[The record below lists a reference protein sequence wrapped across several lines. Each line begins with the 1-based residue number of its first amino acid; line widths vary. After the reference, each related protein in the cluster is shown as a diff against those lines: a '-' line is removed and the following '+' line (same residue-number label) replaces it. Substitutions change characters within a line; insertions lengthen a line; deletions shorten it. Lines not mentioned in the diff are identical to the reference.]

1 MYKTI
6 FDDLFE
12 LNREMNRVFK
22 SAGVTGKSNWPETN
36 TYEKN
41 DEYILVSKVP
51 GIEKDDIEIT
61 LKDNSLTIKGK
72 RKKEEG
78 ESLKKH
84 LEERFSGNFERNFL
98 LNNKIDA
105 ENIKAETSDGL
116 LIIKLPKSAEMKPKK
131 IEIK

>member
-12 LNREMNRVFK
+12 LNNEMNRVFRT
-22 SAGVTGKSNWPETN
+22 AGIGSKSNWPETN
-36 TYEKN
+36 TYENN

-51 GIEKDDIEIT
+51 GMEKDSIEIT

-72 RKKEEG
+72 RKKETDDN
-78 ESLKKH
+78 LKKH
-84 LEERFSGNFERNFL
+84 LDERFSGDFERNFM
-98 LNNKIDA
+98 LNNKIDV
-105 ENIKAETSDGL
+105 ENIKAEATDGL
-116 LIIKLPKSAEMKPKK
+116 LIIKLPKSAGIKAKK

>member
-12 LNREMNRVFK
+12 LNREMNRVFRN
-22 SAGVTGKSNWPETN
+22 AGVTGKSNWPETN
-36 TYEKN
+36 TYEN
-41 DEYILVSKVP
+41 NEEYILVSKVP

-61 LKDNSLTIKGK
+61 LKDNSLSIRGR
-72 RKKEEG
+72 RKKEPAED
-78 ESLKKH
+78 LKKH
-84 LEERFSGNFERNFL
+84 LDERFSGEFERNIM
-98 LNNKIDA
+98 LNNKIDMD
-105 ENIKAETSDGL
+105 NIKAEASDGL

>member
-22 SAGVTGKSNWPETN
+22 TAGVTGKSNWPETN
-36 TYEKN
+36 TYENN

-51 GIEKDDIEIT
+51 GIEKEDIEIT

-72 RKKEEG
+72 IKKKEIEN
-78 ESLKKH
+78 LKKH
-84 LEERFSGNFERNFL
+84 LDERIYGNIERNFM
-98 LNNKIDA
+98 LNNKINVD
-105 ENIKAETSDGL
+105 NIKAESSNGL
-116 LIIKLPKSAEMKPKK
+116 LIIKLPKSAELKPKK